1 MLVSALWHRIGQQAR
16 VNLGEKCKTYFKTTR
31 EGKVKAKA
39 KIGNDFKDIGLLQ
52 TSQGEWVGHGQSGF
66 RSISHGT
73 SNPNCLTWCPG
84 CRCRRSCESWG
95 CSLQFKVPFCSKCYM
110 VPRSVLFST
119 QAVRRTLSLTSC
131 QSSLRCSSGNTL
143 CLTGRWP
150 CGCPLQPEGLSLF
163 FRIFRCSWRHCGSYA
178 RVRRARPLPEHSN
191 FTFVELLR
199 ISKNSSPHLVIDHM
213 SEAPT
218 K

>member
-1 MLVSALWHRIGQQAR
+1 M
-16 VNLGEKCKTYFKTTR
+16 K
-31 EGKVKAKA
+31 GKVKAKA
-39 KIGNDFKDIGLLQ
+39 KIGNDFRDIRLWQ
-52 TSQGEWVGHGQSGF
+52 TAQGEWVGHGQSGCC
-66 RSISHGT
+66 SISHGT

-199 ISKNSSPHLVIDHM
+199 ISKNSSPHLVIDDM

>member
-1 MLVSALWHRIGQQAR
+1 MTSEILDCGKQPKVSELAMANLVSVPSPMERPILIAWPGVQVVGAEDLVKVEGVHFNSRYHFVRNVTWSQGLCFFLPRLWGGHCHWQV
-16 VNLGEKCKTYFKTTR
+16 VNLLCG
-31 EGKVKAKA
+31 V
-39 KIGNDFKDIGLLQ
+39 LQ
-52 TSQGEWVGHGQSGF
+52 V
-66 RSISHGT
+66 
-73 SNPNCLTWCPG
+73 
-84 CRCRRSCESWG
+84 
-95 CSLQFKVPFCSKCYM
+95 
-110 VPRSVLFST
+110 
-119 QAVRRTLSLTSC
+119 
-131 QSSLRCSSGNTL
+131 TL
-143 CLTGRWP
+143 CAWP